1 MAKPHSTPLPNIQD
15 IDLRLLRVF
24 LSVARNGGFTAA
36 QTELNIGQSTISSCI
51 AKLESRLGV
60 VLCHRGRSG
69 FRLTD
74 SGSKIFAASQDL
86 FQGLEQFR
94 GQVGAVRNELAGTYA
109 LGLVD
114 AVADMAQGIVPDIL
128 KDFTEAA
135 SGVYLDMR
143 LASPRILVSELL
155 DRQLNAIILPV
166 FRPPAGLEVIS
177 LEDHDP
183 QSLYCGRGHPFFDR
197 PGKISN
203 DEISRTPFAHRAHM
217 EGWSPYSGH
226 GLNAAASTV
235 DVECQLILV
244 LTGRFISY
252 LPERYAEE
260 WVRRGHL
267 RKINNP
273 AFTYFSK
280 VCLAVLRDDS
290 SNATRE
296 LVRCAKARMQARKA
310 KTKQKSATAR

>member
-1 MAKPHSTPLPNIQD
+1 MAKPHNIPLPNIQD

-51 AKLESRLGV
+51 AKLETRLGV
-60 VLCHRGRSG
+60 VLCQRGRSG

-74 SGSKIFAASQDL
+74 SGDKIFAASQEL

-94 GQVGAVRNELAGTYA
+94 GQVGAVRSELAGTYSV
-109 LGLVD
+109 GLVD
-114 AVADMAQGIVPDIL
+114 AVADMAQGIVPEIL

-135 SGVYLDMR
+135 SGIYLDMR

-197 PGKISN
+197 PGKITHE
-203 DEISRTPFAHRAHM
+203 EISRTPFAHRAHM

-226 GLNAAASTV
+226 GFAAAASTV

-267 RKINNP
+267 RKISNP

-296 LVRCAKARMQARKA
+296 LVRRAKARVQARKT
-310 KTKQKSATAR
+310 KMKQKSGAAR